1 MSAVRDM
8 ADAALVECRL
18 PVPKAGKYAMV
29 DQLAVVAKIKTS
41 EAARLLVATHWQLLL
56 WPVSRLISDDAK
68 PSHHLTPSGQLPDR
82 IPGLPHGGVE
92 QLAALA
98 DVSVETAW
106 NNGVIDGSDERRL
119 ISVWLCR
126 HTKDQLHKLRSELN
140 VTEGSSTMG
149 REELAGCVLNAHR
162 PGRPLPLPKRL
173 NK

>member
-1 MSAVRDM
+1 MRHSSNVDSSSQGWQVRDGRPTGCCCQ
-8 ADAALVECRL
+8 DKDQRGRTPVGRHTLAAAAVAC
-18 PVPKAGKYAMV
+18 VSI
-29 DQLAVVAKIKTS
+29 DQRRCQAI
-41 EAARLLVATHWQLLL
+41 
-56 WPVSRLISDDAK
+56 P
-68 PSHHLTPSGQLPDR
+68 PSHAERATAGSH
-82 IPGLPHGGVE
+82 PGLPHGGVE